1 MKKYDIMMIAI
12 GLVWLWVIIS
22 CGVILR
28 NAWGNLEAIIVLTGG
43 AMACMIAL
51 WINRPP
57 AAISEPPAPPLR
69 K

>member
-51 WINRPP
+51 WINRPV
-57 AAISEPPAPPLR
+57 ASEPPAPPLS